1 MGTDSNTDQLAA
13 YSKEGPPEHG
23 LPAIRRLR
31 ALLDEWEEH
40 QVRAAR
46 ARGWNW
52 GEIGRV
58 LGRSR
63 QAVHAR
69 YRDVVERD
77 PLPRPLTAWEI
88 RTKKRECWSRGSPAR
103 SAKSDGWCSRRNST
117 TNYLDRRWGARG
129 G

>member
-13 YSKEGPPEHG
+13 YAKEGPPEHG

-31 ALLDEWEEH
+31 ALLDEWEAY

-77 PLPRPLTAWEI
+77 PLPKPLTAWDI
-88 RTKKRECWSRGSPAR
+88 RTKKRELLEQRLTGAISEERWLVLT
-103 SAKSDGWCSRRNST
+103 KE
-117 TNYLDRRWGARG
+117 LDDQLP
-129 G
+129 